1 MEHETYMQQERT
13 PILRLEGLT
22 KKFGTL
28 TANDNISLSIQ
39 KGEVHVFFGEN
50 GAGKSTLSNMIY
62 GYLRPTSGNIYLNGE
77 LVHLRSPRDAAAHNI
92 GMVHQHFMLVPTLSG
107 MKNLLLGLD
116 YGKGPLLDLH
126 RARERAEELCR
137 RYNVKIDLDKE
148 IWRLSVGEQ
157 QWIEILKALFLGS
170 DILIL
175 DEPTAV
181 LTVQEI
187 DALMGHILDMKREGI
202 TVIMVSHK
210 LKEIDRVADRISV
223 LRHGKLIGT
232 VKASEVTHEQ
242 LVEMM
247 IGRSY
252 DMGVQK
258 PPLHAGPPVLRL
270 RGVSTSSEEK
280 ACTLDNVSFEVR
292 SGEIFGIAGVSGNGQ
307 NHLYRAV
314 TALQPVAEGEIILN
328 GSTVSTR
335 ISFDDWCKSRV
346 AEVPEDRIAHGSIG
360 AMTLEENL
368 LFGAHR
374 EQQYRRHGLLDWRA
388 VNQMAQQKIEEY
400 DVRPADA
407 KYHAASLSGGNL
419 QKLVLARE
427 LSKGPRLI
435 VAAQPTRGL
444 DVVAVEFIWN
454 KLLEE
459 REKGTACL
467 LISEDLDELV
477 ALSDRI
483 GVLYKGR
490 LVKIFDGD
498 FQLSEIGDRMINGG
512 EQDE

>member
-1 MEHETYMQQERT
+1 MEHEAYTEQGGV

-28 TANDNISLSIQ
+28 IANDNVSLSIQ

-62 GYLRPTSGNIYLNGE
+62 GYLRPTSGNIYINGE
-77 LVHLRSPRDAAAHNI
+77 LVQLRSPKDAAAYNI

-116 YGKGPLLDLH
+116 YGKGPLLDLRH
-126 RARERAEELCR
+126 ARERAEELSR
-137 RYNVKIDLDKE
+137 RYGVTIDLDKE

-157 QWIEILKALFLGS
+157 QWVEILKALFLGS

-175 DEPTAV
+175 DEPTGV
-181 LTVQEI
+181 LTMQEVEV
-187 DALMGHILDMKREGI
+187 LMGHILDMKREGI

-210 LKEIDRVADRISV
+210 LKEIDQVADRISV
-223 LRHGKLIGT
+223 LRRGKLIGT
-232 VKASEVTHEQ
+232 VNKSEVSHEQ
-242 LVEMM
+242 LIEMM
-247 IGRSY
+247 IGRNY
-252 DMGVQK
+252 DMGIEK
-258 PPLHAGPPVLRL
+258 PPLHAGKPVLQV
-270 RGVSTSSEEK
+270 RGVSTASSEK
-280 ACTLDNVSFEVR
+280 ACTLDDVSFEVR

-314 TALQPVAEGEIILN
+314 TALQTAAKGEILLD
-328 GSTVSTR
+328 GAPVTPR
-335 ISFDDWCKSRV
+335 IKFKDWYDYRV
-346 AEVPEDRIAHGSIG
+346 AEVPEDRIEHGSIG
-360 AMTLEENL
+360 PMTLEENL
-368 LFGAHR
+368 IFGAHR
-374 EQQYRRHGLLDWRA
+374 EKEYRRHGLLNWGA
-388 VNQMAQQKIEEY
+388 ISKMARKRVEEF
-400 DVRPADA
+400 DVRPADI
-407 KYHAASLSGGNL
+407 KYHAGSLSGGNL
-419 QKLVLARE
+419 QKLVLSWE
-427 LSKGPRLI
+427 LSKGPKLI

-459 REKGTACL
+459 REKGAACL

-490 LVKIFDGD
+490 LVKIFEGA
-498 FQLSEIGDRMINGG
+498 FPLHEIGDRMINGG
-512 EQDE
+512 EQE

>member
-1 MEHETYMQQERT
+1 MEHETYVEQGNV

-22 KKFGTL
+22 KKFGAL

-62 GYLRPTSGNIYLNGE
+62 GYLRPTSGNIYINGE
-77 LVHLRSPRDAAAHNI
+77 QVHLRSPKDAAAHNI

-116 YGKGPLLDLH
+116 YGKGPLLDLRH
-126 RARERAEELCR
+126 ARERAEELCR

-175 DEPTAV
+175 DEPTGV
-181 LTVQEI
+181 LTMQEV
-187 DALMGHILDMKREGI
+187 DVLMGHILDMKREGI
-202 TVIMVSHK
+202 TIIMVSHK

-232 VKASEVTHEQ
+232 VNAKEVSHEQ
-242 LVEMM
+242 LIEMM
-247 IGRSY
+247 IGRTY
-252 DMGVQK
+252 DMGIEK
-258 PPLHAGPPVLRL
+258 PPLHAGPPVLQL

-280 ACTLDNVSFEVR
+280 ACTLDDVSFEVR
-292 SGEIFGIAGVSGNGQ
+292 AGEIFGIAGVSGNGQ

-314 TALQPVAEGEIILN
+314 TALQATSKGEILLN
-328 GSTVSTR
+328 GSSITTHVT
-335 ISFDDWCKSRV
+335 FKNWCERGV
-346 AEVPEDRIAHGSIG
+346 AEIPEDRIVHGSIG

-368 LFGAHR
+368 IFGAHR
-374 EQQYRRHGLLDWRA
+374 DPQYRSRGMLHWNRISK
-388 VNQMAQQKIEEY
+388 MAQQRVEEY
-400 DVRPADA
+400 DVRPADI

-459 REKGTACL
+459 RARGTACL
-467 LISEDLDELV
+467 LISEDLDELI

-490 LVKIFDGD
+490 LVKIFEDS
-498 FQLSEIGDRMINGG
+498 FPLNEIGDRMINGG